1 MAHRHSEDGWILTKI
16 WVQYSKNGHCKPR
29 RASWLSTGNRAIYF
43 GRTSG
48 RSVGDNKV
56 SVIFQSGRFLV
67 GHHRL
72 VHSPN
77 FGPTNRWRLLLHP
90 ETGVDWLT
98 RDTVLVGVMIL
109 ASTSSPVHGTLD
121 VRSSDGGEPCQL
133 CSALYPMA
141 SARMSSE
148 EACESYI
155 RWDTGHFLRR

>member
-1 MAHRHSEDGWILTKI
+1 M
-16 WVQYSKNGHCKPR
+16 
-29 RASWLSTGNRAIYF
+29 
-43 GRTSG
+43 
-48 RSVGDNKV
+48 
-56 SVIFQSGRFLV
+56 IFQSGRFLV

-90 ETGVDWLT
+90 ERGVDWLT

-121 VRSSDGGEPCQL
+121 VRSNDGDDGEPCQL

-155 RWDTGHFLRR
+155 RWDTGHFFDDWIMQNCSHIQLYEFESWFYAVCVSPDHKAPSMCS